1 MSNTLTRKDF
11 LSLAIASA
19 CATFLTQGCDDAT
32 GTGGAGG
39 ASGSTTKGS
48 SSGNSG
54 STTSGGMTTSGTT
67 SGATSGTTTG
77 GSTGSGATCGTDLV
91 AEISCPHDHAMTV
104 SAADIAAGVDKTYD
118 IKGTATHSHL
128 VTLTAADFATLKA
141 GGTVFKFVPSMI
153 QDHCVTISCGTP
165 GDPMTSGQCDGGNAF
180 QCP

>member
-19 CATFLTQGCDDAT
+19 CATLFTQGCDDGT

-39 ASGSTTKGS
+39 ASGSTTGKGS

-54 STTSGGMTTSGTT
+54 STTSGATTTSGTT
-67 SGATSGTTTG
+67 SGTTTTSG

-104 SAADIAAGVDKTYD
+104 TAADIAAGVDKTYD